1 MDMGQGKGAGL
12 EVQGETLENVCGQW
26 WCLGEMSLAMA
37 MMSHSPASG
46 VSGATHTLHRLKEE
60 VDPAIHHPHLLVGT
74 DTELPRLDPA
84 CPPTGGE
91 VRQSGRAWALP
102 LPLGLA
108 LEEQGCG
115 TPASEGEVL
124 WYPCKPSC
132 SSYLKGY
139 GIQYTTSGC

>member
-60 VDPAIHHPHLLVGT
+60 VDPSPPSITPTFLWAQTLS
-74 DTELPRLDPA
+74 
-84 CPPTGGE
+84 CPGWTLHASPQPGGE
-91 VRQSGRAWALP
+91 VRQSGRARVA
-102 LPLGLA
+102 
-108 LEEQGCG
+108 
-115 TPASEGEVL
+115 ASAAGASSGGAGL
-124 WYPCKPSC
+124 WYACK
-132 SSYLKGY
+132 
-139 GIQYTTSGC
+139 

>member
-91 VRQSGRAWALP
+91 VRQNGRAWA
-102 LPLGLA
+102 A
-108 LEEQGCG
+108 
-115 TPASEGEVL
+115 ASAAGASSGGAGL
-124 WYPCKPSC
+124 WYPCK
-132 SSYLKGY
+132 
-139 GIQYTTSGC
+139 

>member
-1 MDMGQGKGAGL
+1 MHLSHPAPRRNPPKSGLIVFHPQPKHPESPGFTSIPGEERMDMGQGKGAGL

-26 WCLGEMSLAMA
+26 WCLGEIFLAMA

-84 CPPTGGE
+84 CPPTA
-91 VRQSGRAWALP
+91 RR
-102 LPLGLA
+102 
-108 LEEQGCG
+108 
-115 TPASEGEVL
+115 
-124 WYPCKPSC
+124 
-132 SSYLKGY
+132 
-139 GIQYTTSGC
+139 